1 MGIQLLFVDRTNPVG
16 MERLRRDMDEID
28 YSVPNPERPIINEN
42 SNEVRLSI
50 EQGVEL
56 TNAIEQVRRERAAP
70 PPEPPRPRGNRTYS
84 KNNKYSQEQRDYFL
98 RLFREHGTHWKGTTY
113 AAKVKVPVH
122 MIYSWKRVLRINNS
136 LEYKRNRNSYRCL
149 LSPAHL
155 RYLSDE
161 IDGAREDMTLSSMA
175 EKLAEAFPG
184 STEVS
189 PSTVSRALK
198 GERIKEVTGR
208 EYSIKRVT
216 FRPEVANSPQNKEKR
231 WAALVRLKS
240 CLTQG
245 GYVWVSIDE
254 THWVVG
260 PRRNVAWSRVGKKAY
275 SKAAKQR
282 TEFSS
287 ISAIDSNGD
296 APLCLIV
303 KGTVTAEVFEQ
314 FLRGLLGRYPVREKC
329 LFFMDNAR
337 VHKEDTIKRMLEFTN
352 HHYVFNAPYTPEMNP
367 IEMFF
372 SQWKDNVGQSM
383 QKWPGEEAF
392 LNHLRDAVLAIDSAS
407 IRKLFHHVQE
417 KVFPK
422 ILAKE
427 DL

>member
-1 MGIQLLFVDRTNPVG
+1 MFVDRTNPVG
-16 MERLRRDMDEID
+16 TERLRRNMDEID

-42 SNEVRLSI
+42 SNEARLSF
-50 EQGVEL
+50 EQGVQL
-56 TNAIEQVRRERAAP
+56 TNAIEQVRRERVIP
-70 PPEPPRPRGNRTYS
+70 PSEPPEPPRLRGNRTYS
-84 KNNKYSQEQRDYFL
+84 KNNKYSQEQRDYL
-98 RLFREHGTHWKGTTY
+98 RLFREHGSKWKGKTY
-113 AAKVKVPVH
+113 AAKVKVPLH
-122 MIYSWKRVLRINNS
+122 MIHSWMKVLRTNNS
-136 LEYKRNRNSYRCL
+136 LEYKRDRHSYRCL

-161 IDGAREDMTLSSMA
+161 IDGACEDMTLSSMT

-198 GERIKEVTGR
+198 GERIKEVMGR

-231 WAALVRLKS
+231 WASLVKLKS

-245 GYVWVSIDE
+245 GYVWVSIEE

-260 PRRNVAWSRVGKKAY
+260 PRRSVAWSQVGKKAY

-287 ISAIDSNGD
+287 ISATDSNGG

-303 KGTVTAEVFEQ
+303 KDTVTAEVFEQ
-314 FLRGLLGRYPVREKC
+314 FLRGLLGRYPSWEKC

-337 VHKEDTIKRMLEFTN
+337 VHKEDTIKRMLESAN

-367 IEMFF
+367 IEVFF
-372 SQWKDNVGQSM
+372 SQWKDTAGQSM

-417 KVFPK
+417 KAFPK
-422 ILAKE
+422 ILAEE